1 MLKEQIEQVISD
13 YYESIG
19 IEPNYTTWKSEQ
31 AQSRAAMMCALR
43 DTLTATA
50 IGKLFGKDHATV
62 LHHRKAHEGNIESW
76 NGYIH
81 KYEIA
86 RSMVNVNLRSRTVLS
101 QINRIEGEIKR
112 LNESAEKLKKSIKLI
127 NKDE

>member
-19 IEPNYTTWKSEQ
+19 IEPNYTTRKSEQ

-101 QINRIEGEIKR
+101 QINRIEGEIER

>member
-19 IEPNYTTWKSEQ
+19 IEPNYTTRKSDQ